1 MKCEYYSQCS
11 LQLKFKKKNVY
22 PVCVSIDLNKT
33 GTSLEGYR
41 ILPDTEYFRIPNTF
55 GYRILSDTEYFRIP
69 NTIGYRILSDT
80 EYYRIPNTTGY
91 RILPDTEYYR
101 IPNTIGYQ
109 ILPNTIGYRILPDTK
124 YYWIAEFYRITVI
137 SIRYIPN
144 KIPKDVYG
152 CLIGKGASIRRTSK
166 VSIFSRKRMRERVIH
181 TFNSSTNTIFLLCT
195 GSTSSKRSSL
205 RNVLPF
211 GPQKITACNAGC
223 GFDG

>member
-33 GTSLEGYR
+33 GTSLE
-41 ILPDTEYFRIPNTF
+41 
-55 GYRILSDTEYFRIP
+55 
-69 NTIGYRILSDT
+69 
-80 EYYRIPNTTGY
+80 GY